1 VQLKISL
8 FVRPILLL
16 FYKEVCA
23 ANLPPML
30 LGTQCKGRQIKK
42 SSAVN
47 CLSNPIMA
55 NDKCDPQSIYELF
68 KMQVQK
74 KALHPF
80 FFECH
85 GN

>member
-1 VQLKISL
+1 MSSWEHFLPMWGNSVQLKISL

-42 SSAVN
+42 VA
-47 CLSNPIMA
+47 P
-55 NDKCDPQSIYELF
+55 
-68 KMQVQK
+68 
-74 KALHPF
+74 
-80 FFECH
+80 
-85 GN
+85 